1 MKQNLLVSVGICLSK
16 FIFPPTYL
24 NYYLSSET
32 LPSQSLITTLLLLLG
47 NIRASQSL
55 SFLSV
60 ALSSNI
66 STLPSC
72 SFPIS
77 LYLQSYYLHFLSL
90 PCYSTA
96 LQLRKGWDKA
106 RPRASSYSFKASTNK
121 DKYHTN
127 NWSIYINRHIA
138 HSYKCCKYSQSAQHL
153 VFVLS
158 TLFYHNVL

>member
-1 MKQNLLVSVGICLSK
+1 MKQNLLASVGICLSK
-16 FIFPPTYL
+16 FLSPPSYL
-24 NYYLSSET
+24 NYCFSSET
-32 LPSQSLITTLLLLLG
+32 LPSQSLITLLLVLG
-47 NIRASQSL
+47 NIHASQSL
-55 SFLSV
+55 PFLSV
-60 ALSSNI
+60 ALSPSI

-77 LYLQSYYLHFLSL
+77 LYLQSYYLLFLSL

-106 RPRASSYSFKASTNK
+106 RPRASSYSFKASMKKNK
-121 DKYHTN
+121 CHTN
-127 NWSIYINRHIA
+127 TWSIYINRSIA

-158 TLFYHNVL
+158 TLFYHYVL